1 MMTNNIFFK
10 RLPALSAVFVLML
23 FFSSCKVYQD
33 VEIKEVSKVEFKE
46 FKSTQM
52 LLDVYM
58 VLDNPNWYKIT
69 LTDSQID
76 VFLEGKKMGTL
87 VLTQPIV
94 IPKKSSSTQVITVK
108 SDMKDLDGILG
119 NVFTLMFKDE
129 FEVSGKGNVTGKG
142 FVITKKVD
150 VNFKQTIPREDLGL

>member
-1 MMTNNIFFK
+1 M
-10 RLPALSAVFVLML
+10 SAVFFLTL
-23 FFSSCKVYQD
+23 LFSSCKLYQE

-52 LLDVYM
+52 MLDVYM

-94 IPKKSSSTQVITVK
+94 IPKKSNSAQVITVK
-108 SDMKDLDGILG
+108 SDMKDIDGLLG
-119 NVFTLMFKDE
+119 NIFTLMFKDE
-129 FEVSGKGNVTGKG
+129 FEVSGKGNITGKG
-142 FVITKKVD
+142 FLITKKVD